1 VAERVS
7 QRRHQLGS
15 TELTVERLVAWPPP
29 PIISTDVDQLKLL
42 FTALP
47 VTAAAAA
54 DNGDDDEQKLRN
66 FVQRAAG
73 AEIGHVTYSSDRD
86 KAVISFQSTPG

>member
-1 VAERVS
+1 MS

-47 VTAAAAA
+47 VTARNNAAAA